1 MMEITEKFKRLPPL
15 AGVHFAGF
23 KDVKI
28 ESRQSVV
35 RQLRDFM
42 RYCLK
47 EATSPA
53 VQVILGEWGEGK
65 TEAYQRYIQPEIKAP
80 NCAYLVSA
88 STIAQSLP
96 KVQAQSPLAS
106 LNFLAAVFY
115 AIQHEAKA
123 DQVPPFE
130 RFMDT
135 EQWLEAILQAYAKGR
150 IFVFIDEFEELIL
163 DPPALRAILSGL
175 KELINKQYRPVTEEG
190 PYPGIISFFLSC
202 TPDAYARMQRD
213 PAIAEV
219 FGSWERR
226 ADKIQ
231 LMPVT
236 KREGVKFLYD
246 LMCYAYDSHLPV
258 PLPIKDL
265 GVFYTLQT
273 IGRGNLGALVTL
285 FTKVFNG
292 STIDDKTMGVIDGTK
307 VLDILAGETISVYGG
322 TARCV
327 ERHLLES
334 FAETLDEQEIRLL
347 RLLAGE
353 LRPFSTAELAA
364 RLAIHDPAEV
374 SALIAR
380 INQKLVSAGKA
391 NNAVASFVPL
401 REGLSFEDVRSALEP
416 EIRENEIQ
424 VDGFTQH
431 LDELEDNITFLELR
445 EGKMFPRVFF
455 PWDHRM
461 ISATFEGITPDSAR
475 RLEKRV
481 EKIID
486 QSEFHYRLSNEL
498 IFQLFP
504 TPIPFGLEFIK
515 DRDLRLKMWRDT
527 TARFP
532 QLFRDDASR
541 AFLSLIQYA
550 ETFDIEAHNLQTVR
564 DGLAATIKDTAQNAI
579 IRCYC
584 YAQYG
589 DLGPEAVRRIEEGL
603 RETEGAHLAITVHIG
618 EVTEQ
623 GREEIRA
630 REMEDRL
637 LLIPLHTSLAKRL
650 LITYQAKTS
659 HTQSIDDKLFVDSVT
674 RLFKSE
680 IELSRRVKEWLERGV
695 QAGIVLK
702 DLYKATARS
711 ERDLA
716 DSLKFYINRLGEPDT
731 PENIF
736 QANDRL
742 MGFVPFG
749 SRAGF
754 IPDVESAAQLRKYTE
769 DLAKNGFV
777 RWDRDGTVHVI
788 STPPE
793 KRLLYI
799 LERAETVAKSDVRGH
814 FINCA
819 QARNILEDVYLNI
832 LKHKG
837 LIEESKG
844 LLALARREKALQ
856 EMESVRATYQE
867 LLTARSQQEEWPAFA
882 HVFVTKQRDSRF
894 IAIADLEAYLDD
906 LYEAIHRAAQQG
918 REEVVLQRAAL
929 LKTLAEHLQNV
940 LMPKVDSAI
949 SEARRVREDIL
960 SQIDSLLEDIEDI
973 VNQYNKWLKQNAA
986 LDNVREAKE
995 LKEGKDRLRE
1005 ICRTPIRASDLGEEE
1020 ERDGAFA
1027 HQGWSG
1033 PDQHFNIALRRLR
1046 KSAESLQQQES
1057 QYKKVLEE
1065 IYKALRELE
1074 DIGRGTRSQ
1083 LLTIQLAEGYKL
1095 SKVIHTR
1102 LEAFLRGMST
1112 TDSAFAPQ
1120 PIGGIAPA
1128 LSLRKMCED
1137 LREYHRPLKERYG
1150 KAERAINALKKL
1162 LETESGFHDAAKRCL
1177 DVYQVLAD
1185 KADVEP
1191 FKTRLQRLADNR
1203 EQILGNYYQQAPEL
1217 DESED
1222 EEVTDPVT
1230 ISKVSEETERL
1241 VARLQELTSALE
1253 QVWNEYV
1260 KECEHF
1266 LGSIDRMIQLV
1277 KRRDP
1282 SLRTDS
1288 IEVRC
1293 KVLLSSLKGK
1303 QWPEKPM
1310 SHYETMKAEIRKETM
1325 RLLEKTLNET
1335 EGSILVAVVD
1345 RREQSQNGWFSL
1357 SQIAREIAEE
1367 MALSNAEVEN
1377 LLRSLVRKGY
1387 LTEGIAIPVF

>member
-1 MMEITEKFKRLPPL
+1 
-15 AGVHFAGF
+15 
-23 KDVKI
+23 
-28 ESRQSVV
+28 
-35 RQLRDFM
+35 
-42 RYCLK
+42 
-47 EATSPA
+47 
-53 VQVILGEWGEGK
+53 
-65 TEAYQRYIQPEIKAP
+65 
-80 NCAYLVSA
+80 
-88 STIAQSLP
+88 
-96 KVQAQSPLAS
+96 
-106 LNFLAAVFY
+106 
-115 AIQHEAKA
+115 
-123 DQVPPFE
+123 
-130 RFMDT
+130 
-135 EQWLEAILQAYAKGR
+135 
-150 IFVFIDEFEELIL
+150 
-163 DPPALRAILSGL
+163 
-175 KELINKQYRPVTEEG
+175 
-190 PYPGIISFFLSC
+190 
-202 TPDAYARMQRD
+202 MQRD

-226 ADKIQ
+226 ASKIQ

-246 LMCYAYDSHLPV
+246 LMRYAYNDHLPV

-285 FTKVFNG
+285 FVKVFN
-292 STIDDKTMGVIDGTK
+292 SATIDDQTIYAIDGAK
-307 VLDILAGETISVYGG
+307 MLDILAGETISVYGG

-327 ERHLLES
+327 ERRLLEGLE
-334 FAETLDEQEIRLL
+334 ETLDEQEIKLL

-364 RLAIHDPAEV
+364 RLAIHDAAEV
-374 SALIAR
+374 SALITR
-380 INQKLVSAGKA
+380 INQKIVSAAKA
-391 NNAVASFVPL
+391 NNAVVVFAPVC
-401 REGLSFEDVRSALEP
+401 EGLSFEDIRKALEP

-431 LDELEDNITFLELR
+431 LDELEDDLTFLELY
-445 EGKMFPRVFF
+445 EGRLVPRVFF

-461 ISATFEGITPDSAR
+461 ISATLEGITPDSAR
-475 RLEKRV
+475 RLERRV
-481 EKIID
+481 EKIVD
-486 QSEFHYRLSNEL
+486 QRKSYYRLSNEL
-498 IFQLFP
+498 ILQLFP
-504 TPIPFGLEFIK
+504 APIPVGLEFIK

-541 AFLSLIQYA
+541 AFLSLIQYV
-550 ETFDIEAHNLQTVR
+550 ETFDIEVRDLQTVR
-564 DGLAATIKDTAQNAI
+564 DGLAATIKDIAQNAI

-659 HTQSIDDKLFVDSVT
+659 HPQSIDDKLFVDSVT

-702 DLYKATARS
+702 DLYKAIARS

-716 DSLKFYINRLGEPDT
+716 DSLKFYINWLGEPGT
-731 PENIF
+731 PESIF
-736 QANDRL
+736 QANGRL

-754 IPDVESAAQLRKYTE
+754 IPDIESAAQLGKYTE

-793 KRLLYI
+793 ERLLYI
-799 LERAETVAKSDVRGH
+799 LERAETVAKSDMGGY

-844 LLALARREKALQ
+844 LLALVRREKALQ
-856 EMESVRATYQE
+856 EIKRVRTTYQE
-867 LLTARSQQEEWPAFA
+867 LLMARKQQEEWPAFA

-894 IAIADLEAYLDD
+894 IAIPDLEAYLDD
-906 LYEAIHRAAQQG
+906 LYEAIYRAAQQD
-918 REEVVLQRAAL
+918 RKEVVLQRAAL

-949 SEARRVREDIL
+949 SEARRFRENVL

-986 LDNVREAKE
+986 LDNVKEARE
-995 LKEGKDRLRE
+995 LKEGKDRLWE
-1005 ICRTPIRASDLGEEE
+1005 ICRTPITASDLSEEE
-1020 ERDGAFA
+1020 KRDDTFA
-1027 HQGWSG
+1027 HQGWSR

-1046 KSAESLQQQES
+1046 KSAESLQHQVS
-1057 QYKKVLEE
+1057 QYKRTLEE
-1065 IYKALRELE
+1065 IHKALRELE
-1074 DIGRGTRSQ
+1074 DVGRETRSR
-1083 LLTIQLAEGYKL
+1083 LLTIHVMEEYKL
-1095 SKVIHTR
+1095 SKVIRTR
-1102 LEAFLRGMST
+1102 LKAFLGNIST
-1112 TDSAFAPQ
+1112 TDSAFTPQ

-1128 LSLRKMCED
+1128 LSLSKMLED
-1137 LREYHRPLKERYG
+1137 LRERHRPLNDRYR
-1150 KAERAINALKKL
+1150 KAERAINALEEL
-1162 LETESGFHDAAKRCL
+1162 LETESDFHDAAKHCL
-1177 DVYQVLAD
+1177 DAYQALAD

-1191 FKTRLQRLADNR
+1191 FQTRLQGLADSR
-1203 EQILGNYYQQAPEL
+1203 EEILGNYEQQASEL
-1217 DESED
+1217 DEFED
-1222 EEVTDPVT
+1222 EEITDSVT
-1230 ISKVSEETERL
+1230 ISKVREETERL
-1241 VARLQELTSALE
+1241 VARLQELTGALE

-1266 LGSIDRMIQLV
+1266 LESIDRMIQLV

-1310 SHYETMKAEIRKETM
+1310 SHYETMKAEIHKETM

>member
-1 MMEITEKFKRLPPL
+1 MMEIAEKFKQLPPL

-23 KDVKI
+23 KHVKI

-35 RQLRDFM
+35 RLLRDFM

-65 TEAYQRYIQPEIKAP
+65 TEVYQRYIEPEIKP
-80 NCAYLVSA
+80 TNCAYLVSA

-123 DQVPPFE
+123 NQVPPFE
-130 RFMDT
+130 RFMDI
-135 EQWLEAILQAYAKGR
+135 EQWLEATLQAYAKGKV
-150 IFVFIDEFEELIL
+150 FVFIDEFEELIL

-175 KELINKQYRPVTEEG
+175 KELINKQYRPITEEG

-226 ADKIQ
+226 ASKIQ
-231 LMPVT
+231 LAPLT

-246 LMCYAYDSHLPV
+246 LMLYAYDSHLPM

-285 FTKVFNG
+285 FTKVFNS
-292 STIDDKTMGVIDGTK
+292 STIDDQTMDVIDGAK
-307 VLDILAGETISVYGG
+307 ALDILATETISVYGG

-353 LRPFSTAELAA
+353 LRPFSMAELAA

-374 SALIAR
+374 SALITR
-380 INQKLVSAGKA
+380 VNQKIVSAAKA
-391 NNAVASFVPL
+391 NNAVVVFAPL
-401 REGLSFEDVRSALEP
+401 HEGLSFEDIWKALEP
-416 EIRENEIQ
+416 EIREDEIQ
-424 VDGFTQH
+424 VDGFTQR
-431 LDELEDNITFLELR
+431 LDELEDDLTFLELH
-445 EGKMFPRVFF
+445 EGKLFPRVFF

-475 RLEKRV
+475 RLERRV
-481 EKIID
+481 EKIVD
-486 QSEFHYRLSNEL
+486 QRKSYYRLSNEL
-498 IFQLFP
+498 ILQLFP
-504 TPIPFGLEFIK
+504 APIPVGLEFIK
-515 DRDLRLKMWRDT
+515 DRDPRLKMWRDT

-532 QLFRDDASR
+532 QLFRGDASR
-541 AFLSLIQYA
+541 AFLSLIQYV
-550 ETFDIEAHNLQTVR
+550 ETFDIEVRDLQTVR

-589 DLGPEAVRRIEEGL
+589 DLGPEAVRRIEQGL
-603 RETEGAHLAITVHIG
+603 RETEGAHSALTIHIG
-618 EVTEQ
+618 EVTQEGWQ
-623 GREEIRA
+623 EISA
-630 REMEDRL
+630 REMENRL

-650 LITYQAKTS
+650 LITYQAKTW
-659 HTQSIDDKLFVDSVT
+659 HPQYIDDKLFVDSVT

-702 DLYKATARS
+702 DLYKATAKS

-736 QANDRL
+736 QANERL

-754 IPDVESAAQLRKYTE
+754 IPDIESAPQLGKYTE
-769 DLAKNGFV
+769 DLAKNGFI
-777 RWDRDGTVHVI
+777 RWDPDGTVHVI

-793 KRLLYI
+793 KQLLYI
-799 LERAETVAKSDVRGH
+799 LERAETVAKSDVGGY

-837 LIEESKG
+837 MIEESKG
-844 LLALARREKALQ
+844 LLSLVRRARALQ
-856 EMESVRATYQE
+856 DMERVRVTYQE
-867 LLTARSQQEEWPAFA
+867 LLQAHKQQEEWPAFA

-894 IAIADLEAYLDD
+894 IAIPELEAYLDD
-906 LYEAIHRAAQQG
+906 LYEAIHRAAQQD

-929 LKTLAEHLQNV
+929 LKTLAEHLQNA
-940 LMPKVDSAI
+940 LMPKVDNAI
-949 SEARRVREDIL
+949 SEARRVRENVL
-960 SQIDSLLEDIEDI
+960 NQIDSLLKDIKEA

-986 LDNVREAKE
+986 LDNVKEARE
-995 LKEGKDRLRE
+995 LKEGKDQLWE
-1005 ICRTPIRASDLGEEE
+1005 ICRTPITASDLSEEE
-1020 ERDGAFA
+1020 KRDDAFA
-1027 HQGWSG
+1027 HQGWSR
-1033 PDQHFNIALRRLR
+1033 PDQHFNIAFRRL
-1046 KSAESLQQQES
+1046 KKFAEALQQQVN
-1057 QYKKVLEE
+1057 QYKRTLEE
-1065 IYKALRELE
+1065 IHKALKELE

-1083 LLTIQLAEGYKL
+1083 LLTIRVAEEYKL
-1095 SKVIHTR
+1095 SKVIRTR
-1102 LEAFLRGMST
+1102 LETFLGGILT
-1112 TDSAFAPQ
+1112 TDLALAPQ

-1128 LSLRKMCED
+1128 LSLRKMLED
-1137 LREYHRPLKERYG
+1137 LRERHRPLNEQYR
-1150 KAERAINALKKL
+1150 KAEKAITALEEL
-1162 LETESGFHDAAKRCL
+1162 LRTETNFHNVARRCSG
-1177 DVYQVLAD
+1177 VYQALAD

-1191 FKTRLQRLADNR
+1191 FQTRLQRLADNR
-1203 EQILGNYYQQAPEL
+1203 EQILGNYDQQASEL

-1222 EEVTDPVT
+1222 EEITDTVT
-1230 ISKVSEETERL
+1230 ISKVKEETEHLVDRL
-1241 VARLQELTSALE
+1241 KELAGTLK
-1253 QVWNEYV
+1253 QVWNDYV

-1266 LGSIDRMIQLV
+1266 VGSINQMVQLV
-1277 KRRDP
+1277 KSRDP
-1282 SLRTDS
+1282 SLKPDF
-1288 IEVRC
+1288 IEAKSKTLLNLVRN
-1293 KVLLSSLKGK
+1293 
-1303 QWPEKPM
+1303 QEWPEKPM
-1310 SHYETMKAEIRKETM
+1310 RHYETMKDEIRKDTLG
-1325 RLLEKTLNET
+1325 LLEETLHKAER
-1335 EGSILVAVVD
+1335 SVLIAVVE
-1345 RREQSQNGWFSL
+1345 RRDKSQSGWFSL
-1357 SQIAREIAEE
+1357 SQIAGEIAKE
-1367 MALSNAEVEN
+1367 MDLSDIEVEN